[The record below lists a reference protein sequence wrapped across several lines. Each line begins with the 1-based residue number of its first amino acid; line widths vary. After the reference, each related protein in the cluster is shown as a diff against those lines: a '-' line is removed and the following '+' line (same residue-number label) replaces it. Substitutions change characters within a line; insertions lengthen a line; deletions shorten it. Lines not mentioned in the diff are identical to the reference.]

1 MEQEKLL
8 KWCKENFDFDNQK
21 WTYNTIPDEILDCV
35 IEVLKEW
42 WTHLEYEWDDDFVDD
57 FICDIINSKYWTIT
71 KLWLKWIFNDETKH
85 LFD

>member
-21 WTYNTIPDEILDCV
+21 WNYDTIPDEILDCV
-35 IEVLKEW
+35 IAVLKEW

-57 FICDIINSKYWTIT
+57 FICDITNSKYWTIT